1 MLWTLVRL
9 AVPVIQLCGIDTHL
23 DRHGTAACN
32 IFAACYLLIH
42 TIIAL
47 VCSCGKVR
55 TSEALGPPCY
65 VEDDAEVNRY
75 HWVALRANHGSLL
88 PIFPVPRTLEWGGG
102 GEMLAKWQPNSELVL
117 TWEEIVARVIRKWET
132 VGRSRLEGRNRSQAY
147 IWRTDK
153 TDPGQASM
161 MGG

>member
-1 MLWTLVRL
+1 M
-9 AVPVIQLCGIDTHL
+9 
-23 DRHGTAACN
+23 
-32 IFAACYLLIH
+32 
-42 TIIAL
+42 
-47 VCSCGKVR
+47 
-55 TSEALGPPCY
+55 
-65 VEDDAEVNRY
+65 
-75 HWVALRANHGSLL
+75 
-88 PIFPVPRTLEWGGG
+88 GGG
-102 GEMLAKWQPNSELVL
+102 EEMLAKWQPNSELVL